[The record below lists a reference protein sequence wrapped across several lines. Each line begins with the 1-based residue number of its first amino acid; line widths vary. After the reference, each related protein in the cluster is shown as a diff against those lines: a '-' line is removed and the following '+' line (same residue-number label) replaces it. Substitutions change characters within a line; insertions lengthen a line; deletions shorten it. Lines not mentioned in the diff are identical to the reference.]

1 MTILTIVK
9 LVSAATLMMNLSYQI
24 AKVAWNENRAV
35 PRHITTKTANAVG
48 PRPTSVGF
56 IKGLAI
62 VNHMKSAQMW
72 RENQRQDFLLN
83 TMVKNWVN
91 KVKPQHLQRPL
102 RHLQPLRQRLLHQN
116 QQRPLLQEPK
126 NEHLEYEVLTYCPV
140 NVVPGESAEIILK
153 TSMIGQ
159 TLTSAKWCMH

>member
-35 PRHITTKTANAVG
+35 LRHTIMKTANADG

-62 VNHMKSAQMW
+62 VNHMKSAQTLK
-72 RENQRQDFLLN
+72 ENRQRDFLLN

-126 NEHLEYEVLTYCPV
+126 NVHLEYEVLTYCPV
-140 NVVPGESAEIILK
+140 NVVPGESAVTILR
-153 TSMIGQ
+153 TFMIGL
-159 TLTSAKWCMH
+159 TLTSAR

>member
-1 MTILTIVK
+1 MTTLTTAK
-9 LVSAATLMMNLSYQI
+9 LVSAVILTMNPLSLI
-24 AKVAWNENRAV
+24 VKDAWNENRAV

-62 VNHMKSAQMW
+62 VNHMKSAQTLK
-72 RENQRQDFLLN
+72 ENRQRDFLLN

-102 RHLQPLRQRLLHQN
+102 RHLQPPHQRLLHQS
-116 QQRPLLQEPK
+116 QQRLLLRKLK
-126 NEHLEYEVLTYCPV
+126 NEHLEYEVLTYCPE
-140 NVVPGESAEIILK
+140 NVVPGENAVIILK
-153 TSMIGQ
+153 TFMTGQ
-159 TLTSAKWCMH
+159 TLTLAK